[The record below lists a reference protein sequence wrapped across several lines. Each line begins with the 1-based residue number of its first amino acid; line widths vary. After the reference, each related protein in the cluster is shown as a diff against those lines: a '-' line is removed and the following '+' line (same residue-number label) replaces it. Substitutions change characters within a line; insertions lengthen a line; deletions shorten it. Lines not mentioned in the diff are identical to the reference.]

1 MVPTILP
8 HFGGLEREEWRGER
22 DCYWEEKSG
31 GGGSGAGRAAILPE
45 QTRRGGDEGKL
56 GSGET
61 FPKAPGLAS
70 CWSFGCARQLLLR
83 LKLNIGGECGLEG
96 PGVGGA
102 GVKLDGE

>member
-1 MVPTILP
+1 MP

-56 GSGET
+56 GSGGDIPQSPR
-61 FPKAPGLAS
+61 FSK
-70 CWSFGCARQLLLR
+70 LLVLR
-83 LKLNIGGECGLEG
+83 VCPPVTPPAKTQHRWRVWIGGA
-96 PGVGGA
+96 GVGGA